1 MTGDDDMRLILLGP
15 PGAGKGTQ
23 AANIVDKYHVPH
35 ISTGDIFRKNIKEG
49 TALGKEAK
57 AFMDRGELVPDTLV
71 NEIVADR
78 LREEDCKA
86 GFLLDGFPR
95 TVAQAEALDQ
105 VLATMNCSLN
115 NVVNIQVDPNLL
127 VERAVGRRI
136 CRDCGATYHI
146 KFNPSKVEAI
156 CDKCS
161 GELYQRSDDNEETV
175 SNRVRVYVEET
186 SPLVAYY
193 TAKGI
198 ILNLDGQK
206 AIDEVFDDICK
217 ALGSK

>member
-1 MTGDDDMRLILLGP
+1 MRLILLGP

-49 TALGKEAK
+49 TALGVEAK
-57 AFMDRGELVPDTLV
+57 SYMDKGELVPDTLV
-71 NEIVADR
+71 IEIVADR

-95 TVAQAEALDQ
+95 TVAQAEALDK
-105 VLATMNCSLN
+105 VLEAMNCSLN
-115 NVVNIQVDPNLL
+115 HVVNIQVDPNLL
-127 VERAVGRRI
+127 VARAVGRRI
-136 CRDCGATYHI
+136 CKDCGATYHI
-146 KFNPSKVEAI
+146 SFNPSKVEGV

-186 SPLVAYY
+186 SPLVNYY
-193 TAKGI
+193 TEKGI
-198 ILNLDGQK
+198 ILNLNGEK
-206 AIDEVFDDICK
+206 TIDEVFEDICN

>member
-1 MTGDDDMRLILLGP
+1 MRLILLGP

-23 AANIVDKYHVPH
+23 AANIVEKYNVPH

-49 TALGKEAK
+49 TALGVEAK
-57 AFMDRGELVPDTLV
+57 AFMDRGELVPDSLV
-71 NEIVADR
+71 IAIVADR
-78 LREEDCKA
+78 LREEDCQA

-95 TVAQAEALDQ
+95 TVAQAEALDD
-105 VLATMNCSLN
+105 VLTNMNCSLN
-115 NVVNIQVDPNLL
+115 HVVNIQVDPKLL

-146 KFNPSKVEAI
+146 SFNPSKVEGV

-175 SNRVRVYVEET
+175 TNRVRVYVEET
-186 SPLVAYY
+186 SPLVNYY
-193 TAKGI
+193 SNKGI
-198 ILNLDGQK
+198 IVNLDGEK
-206 AIDEVFDDICK
+206 TIEAVFEDICS
-217 ALGSK
+217 ALGSN

>member
-1 MTGDDDMRLILLGP
+1 MRLILLGP

-57 AFMDRGELVPDTLV
+57 AFMDRGELVPDSLV

-105 VLATMNCSLN
+105 VLATMECSLN
-115 NVVNIQVDPNLL
+115 HVVNIQVDPNLL

-136 CRDCGATYHI
+136 CRECGATYHI
-146 KFNPSKVEAI
+146 SFNPSKVEAI
-156 CDKCS
+156 CDKCG

-186 SPLVAYY
+186 SPLVDYY
-193 TAKGI
+193 TTKGI
-198 ILNLDGQK
+198 ILNLDGEK
-206 AIDEVFDDICK
+206 AIDAVFEDICR

>member
-1 MTGDDDMRLILLGP
+1 MRLILLGP

-49 TALGKEAK
+49 TALGIEAK
-57 AFMDRGELVPDTLV
+57 SYMDKGELVPDTLV
-71 NEIVADR
+71 IEIVADR

-95 TVAQAEALDQ
+95 TVAQAEALDK
-105 VLATMNCSLN
+105 VLEAMNCSLN
-115 NVVNIQVDPNLL
+115 HVVNIQVDPNLL
-127 VERAVGRRI
+127 VARAVGRRI
-136 CRDCGATYHI
+136 CKDCGATYHI
-146 KFNPSKVEAI
+146 SFNPSKVEGV

-186 SPLVAYY
+186 SPLVDYY
-193 TAKGI
+193 TEKGI
-198 ILNLDGQK
+198 ILNLNGEK
-206 AIDEVFDDICK
+206 TIDEVFEDICN

>member
-1 MTGDDDMRLILLGP
+1 MRLILLGP

-49 TALGKEAK
+49 TALGREAK

-71 NEIVADR
+71 IEIVADR
-78 LREEDCKA
+78 LREEDCIA

-95 TVAQAEALDQ
+95 TVAQAEALDK
-105 VLATMNCSLN
+105 VLEEMNCSLDH
-115 NVVNIQVDPNLL
+115 VVNIQVDPNLL
-127 VERAVGRRI
+127 VARAVGRRI

-146 KFNPSKVEAI
+146 EFNPSKESGV

-175 SNRVRVYVEET
+175 TNRVRVYVEET
-186 SPLVAYY
+186 SPLVNYY
-193 TAKGI
+193 TEKAI
-198 ILNLDGQK
+198 ILNLNGEK
-206 AIDEVFDDICK
+206 AIDEVFQDICD

>member
-1 MTGDDDMRLILLGP
+1 MNDMRLILLGP

-57 AFMDRGELVPDTLV
+57 AYMDRGELVPDTLV
-71 NEIVADR
+71 IEIVADR
-78 LREEDCKA
+78 LREEDCQA

-95 TVAQAEALDQ
+95 TVAQAEALDK
-105 VLATMNCSLN
+105 VLETMNCSLN

-146 KFNPSKVEAI
+146 SFNPSKVDSV
-156 CDKCS
+156 CDKCG

-186 SPLVAYY
+186 SPLVDYY

-198 ILNLDGQK
+198 ILNLDGEQ
-206 AIDEVFDDICK
+206 AIDMVFDDICK

>member
-1 MTGDDDMRLILLGP
+1 MRLILLGP

-57 AFMDRGELVPDTLV
+57 AYMDRGELVPDTLV
-71 NEIVADR
+71 IEIVADR
-78 LREEDCKA
+78 LREEDCAA

-95 TVAQAEALDQ
+95 TVAQAEALDW
-105 VLATMNCSLN
+105 VLETMDCSLN
-115 NVVNIQVDPNLL
+115 HVVNIQVDPTLL

-146 KFNPSKVEAI
+146 SFNPSKVTGV
-156 CDKCS
+156 CDKCG

-186 SPLVAYY
+186 SPLVDYY
-193 TAKGI
+193 TAKNI
-198 ILNLDGQK
+198 ILNLDGEK
-206 AIDEVFDDICK
+206 AIDAVFDDICK

>member
-1 MTGDDDMRLILLGP
+1 MRLILLGP

-57 AFMDRGELVPDTLV
+57 AFMDRGELVPDSLV
-71 NEIVADR
+71 IEIVADR
-78 LREEDCKA
+78 LREEDCVA

-95 TVAQAEALDQ
+95 TVAQAEALDK
-105 VLATMNCSLN
+105 VLEDMNCKLN
-115 NVVNIQVDPNLL
+115 NVVNIQVDPALL

-146 KFNPSKVEAI
+146 SFNPSKVEGV

-186 SPLVAYY
+186 SPLVSYY
-193 TAKGI
+193 SNKGI
-198 ILNLDGQK
+198 ILNLDGEK
-206 AIDEVFDDICK
+206 SIDAVFTDIVN

>member
-1 MTGDDDMRLILLGP
+1 MRLILLGP

-23 AANIVDKYHVPH
+23 AANIVEKYNVPH

-49 TALGKEAK
+49 TALGVEAK
-57 AFMDRGELVPDTLV
+57 AFMDRGELVPDSLV
-71 NEIVADR
+71 IAIVADR
-78 LREEDCKA
+78 LREEDCQA

-95 TVAQAEALDQ
+95 TVAQAEALDE
-105 VLATMNCSLN
+105 VLTSMNCSLN
-115 NVVNIQVDPNLL
+115 HVVNIQVDPKLL

-146 KFNPSKVEAI
+146 AFNPSKVEGV

-186 SPLVAYY
+186 SPLVSYY
-193 TAKGI
+193 SNKGI
-198 ILNLDGQK
+198 IVNLDGEK
-206 AIDEVFDDICK
+206 TIEAVFEDICS
-217 ALGSK
+217 ALGSN

>member
-1 MTGDDDMRLILLGP
+1 MRLILLGP

-49 TALGKEAK
+49 TALGIEAK
-57 AFMDRGELVPDTLV
+57 GFMDRGELVPDTLV
-71 NEIVADR
+71 INIVADR
-78 LREEDCKA
+78 LREEDCQA

-95 TVAQAEALDQ
+95 TVAQAEALD
-105 VLATMNCSLN
+105 LALQTMNYSLN
-115 NVVNIQVDPNLL
+115 HVINIQVDPNLL

-136 CRDCGATYHI
+136 CKDCGATYHI
-146 KFNPSKVEAI
+146 NFNPSKVNGV
-156 CDKCS
+156 CDKCE

-175 SNRVRVYVEET
+175 TNRVRVYVEET
-186 SPLVAYY
+186 SPLVNYY
-193 TAKGI
+193 TEKRL
-198 ILNLDGQK
+198 ILNLDGEK
-206 AIDEVFDDICK
+206 TIDLVFQDICE

>member
-1 MTGDDDMRLILLGP
+1 MRLILLGP

-49 TALGKEAK
+49 TALGNEAK
-57 AFMDRGELVPDTLV
+57 AYMDRGELVPDSLV
-71 NEIVADR
+71 IEIVADR
-78 LREEDCKA
+78 LREEDCIS

-95 TVAQAEALDQ
+95 TVAQAEALDK
-105 VLATMNCSLN
+105 VLEAMNCSLDH
-115 NVVNIQVDPNLL
+115 VVNIQVDPNLL
-127 VERAVGRRI
+127 VARAVGRRI

-146 KFNPSKVEAI
+146 EFNPSKESGV

-175 SNRVRVYVEET
+175 TNRVRVYVEET
-186 SPLVAYY
+186 SPLVNYY
-193 TAKGI
+193 TEKAI
-198 ILNLDGQK
+198 ILNLNGEK
-206 AIDEVFDDICK
+206 AIDEVFQDICD

>member
-1 MTGDDDMRLILLGP
+1 MRLILLGP

-49 TALGKEAK
+49 TALGREAK

-71 NEIVADR
+71 IEIVADR
-78 LREEDCKA
+78 LREEDCIA

-95 TVAQAEALDQ
+95 TVAQAEALDK
-105 VLATMNCSLN
+105 VLEEMNCSLDH
-115 NVVNIQVDPNLL
+115 VVNIQVDPNLL
-127 VERAVGRRI
+127 VARAVGRRI
-136 CRDCGATYHI
+136 CKDCGATYHI
-146 KFNPSKVEAI
+146 EFNPSQENGI

-175 SNRVRVYVEET
+175 TNRVRVYVEET
-186 SPLVAYY
+186 SPLVSYY
-193 TAKGI
+193 TEKGI
-198 ILNLDGQK
+198 ILNLNGEK
-206 AIDEVFDDICK
+206 AIDEVFEDICN

>member
-1 MTGDDDMRLILLGP
+1 MRLILLGP

-57 AFMDRGELVPDTLV
+57 AYMDRGELVPDTLV
-71 NEIVADR
+71 IEIVADR

-95 TVAQAEALDQ
+95 TVAQAEALDR
-105 VLATMNCSLN
+105 VLETMECSLN
-115 NVVNIQVDPNLL
+115 YVVNIQVDSNLL

-136 CRDCGATYHI
+136 CKDCGATYHI
-146 KFNPSKVEAI
+146 SFNPSLVTSI
-156 CDKCS
+156 CDKCG
-161 GELYQRSDDNEETV
+161 GELYQRSDDNEDTV
-175 SNRVRVYVEET
+175 TNRVRVYVEET
-186 SPLVAYY
+186 SPLVSYY

-198 ILNLDGQK
+198 ILNLNGEK
-206 AIDEVFDDICK
+206 SIEAVFEDINM
-217 ALGSK
+217 ALGNK

>member
-1 MTGDDDMRLILLGP
+1 MRLILLGP

-57 AFMDRGELVPDTLV
+57 AFMDRGELVPDSLV
-71 NEIVADR
+71 IEIVADR
-78 LREEDCKA
+78 LREEDCSA

-105 VLATMNCSLN
+105 VLLAMNCSLDH
-115 NVVNIQVDPNLL
+115 VVNIQVDPNLL

-146 KFNPSKVEAI
+146 HFNPSKVESV

-186 SPLVAYY
+186 SPLVDYY
-193 TAKGI
+193 TVKGI
-198 ILNLDGQK
+198 ILNLDGEK
-206 AIDEVFDDICK
+206 AIDAVFDDICK
-217 ALGSK
+217 ALGR